1 MTTQR
6 TRLDRLVSEH
16 ARINRKD
23 VRLLLAQGRIHVDDQ
38 SAESIN
44 QRIGPFTR
52 VTLDK
57 RVLQAKKARYIILHK
72 PAGVV
77 SATRDAKHTTVIDL
91 IPAPYK
97 HELHIVGRLDY
108 NSTGLMLLTNDGR
121 WSSSLSKP
129 ENKMLKTYRV
139 SLEKPLRS
147 RYINAF
153 AEGMYFDF
161 EGLTTRP
168 AELKILSDYEAEVD
182 LIEGRYHQIKRMFG
196 RFDNRV
202 IRLHRIA
209 VGSLI
214 MAADLAPGQWRDLTL
229 AELDSLGLE
238 HHYIS
243 DHKDP

>member
-57 RVLQAKKARYIILHK
+57 RVLQARKARYVMLHK

-97 HELHIVGRLDY
+97 NELHIVGRLDY
-108 NSTGLMLLTNDGR
+108 NSTGLMLLTNDGQ
-121 WSSSLSKP
+121 WSRSLSKP
-129 ENKMLKTYRV
+129 ENKVLKTYRV
-139 SLEKPLRS
+139 SLEKPLS
-147 RYINAF
+147 SQYVKAF

-168 AELKILSDYEAEVD
+168 AGLRILSDYEAEVD

-202 IRLHRIA
+202 MSLHRIS
-209 VGSLI
+209 VGPIVMS
-214 MAADLAPGQWRDLTL
+214 ANLAPGHWRELALT
-229 AELDSLGLE
+229 ELDLLGME
-238 HHYIS
+238 HYLRA
-243 DHKDP
+243 